1 LPCPGKVAGSDCAF
15 NVVRN
20 DRGGGMVVQE
30 QIERLWTSL
39 LKLGSRRLIALGVIG
54 TSVFAMTGLAGYFL
68 SRPSSE
74 ILYSGLDRQDVGRIA
89 GALKEANISFD
100 VSADGATV
108 LVHYGETARA
118 RMLLAEKGLPNS
130 PNAGNELYDKLGSLG
145 LTSFMQEVTR
155 VRALEGELARTIQLM
170 QGVKAARVHIVF
182 ADEGSFRRTRQPPSA
197 SVVVRTDT
205 PDDTVAAK
213 AIRHLIAAA
222 VPGMTPAEVTVLS
235 TDGVLLAAGDDQ
247 ADAAPGAM
255 LALEKTVS
263 REILDNVR
271 KTLTPYLGLSNF
283 QISVSARLNTDKKQ
297 TNETIFN
304 PDSRVE
310 RSVRTV
316 KQNQVSQ
323 NASNSAPASVQ
334 KNLPQDNTNGSDGKQ
349 SNEENKKQEELTNYE
364 VSSKTI
370 ATVSGGYGI
379 DNLSVAVLV
388 NRASLLASLGANP
401 APEAVEKRMNELQ
414 QLIASAA
421 GSRSERGDIIKVAA
435 VDFVDSGHDL
445 EPQPAPTIAD
455 MLLRQSGT
463 VVNAV
468 TILVVTLLLIWFGL
482 RPATKAILSLPGREA
497 GDAPGLAA
505 LENFAAAG
513 AGGGEPEQLMN
524 WTTSQDTNLIEDL
537 TNSPR
542 NSPQK
547 RLEQIV
553 EFDESKATAV
563 LKQWLHQ

>member
-1 LPCPGKVAGSDCAF
+1 
-15 NVVRN
+15 
-20 DRGGGMVVQE
+20 MVLQE
-30 QIERLWTSL
+30 QIERLWANL
-39 LKLGSRRLIALGVIG
+39 LKLGSQRLIALGVIG
-54 TSVFAMTGLAGYFL
+54 VSVFAMTGLAGYFL
-68 SRPSSE
+68 SRPSTE
-74 ILYSGLDRQDVGRIA
+74 ILYAGLDRQDAGKIA
-89 GALKEANISFD
+89 GALKEADIPFD
-100 VSADGATV
+100 VSADGSSV
-108 LVHYGETARA
+108 LVRYGETARA

-170 QGVKAARVHIVF
+170 RGIKAARVHIVMS
-182 ADEGSFRRTRQPPSA
+182 DEGSFRRARQPPSA

-205 PDDTVAAK
+205 PDDLVAAK
-213 AIRHLIAAA
+213 AIRHLVASA

-235 TDGVLLAAGDDQ
+235 TDGVLLASGDDQ

-283 QISVSARLNTDKKQ
+283 QVSVTARLNTDKKQ

-316 KQNQVSQ
+316 KQNQISQ
-323 NASNSAPASVQ
+323 NATNSSPASVQ
-334 KNLPQDNTNGSDGKQ
+334 RNLPQDNQSAGDGKQ
-349 SNEENKKQEELTNYE
+349 SNEENRKQEELTNYE

-379 DNLSVAVLV
+379 DNLSIAVLV
-388 NRASLLASLGANP
+388 NRASLLASLGSDP
-401 APEAVEKRMNELQ
+401 APDAANRRLNELQ
-414 QLIASAA
+414 QLVASSA
-421 GSRSERGDIIKVAA
+421 GARSERGDIVKVLA
-435 VDFVDSGHDL
+435 VDFVDSKRDL
-445 EPQPAPTIAD
+445 EPQPPPSVSD
-455 MLLRQSGT
+455 MLLHQTGT
-463 VVNAV
+463 IVNAA

-482 RPATKAILSLPGREA
+482 RPATKAILAVPGITASEPA
-497 GDAPGLAA
+497 DLAM
-505 LENFAAAG
+505 LENL
-513 AGGGEPEQLMN
+513 GEPSLIGSSPQQIAN
-524 WTTSQDTNLIEDL
+524 WTTAAEPNLIEDL
-537 TNSPR
+537 TKGPGH
-542 NSPQK
+542 SPQK

-553 EFDESKATAV
+553 EFDEAKAVAV